1 MACSHGRGEGDRCQS
16 GLAQYSPPN
25 VGVHE
30 TAIELVFIFF
40 ERRGEVGGIVLLA
53 KVEIV
58 IGDIIFKVWV
68 FFIHLFIVILF
79 HVVMHFTLV
88 FNCDVPK

>member
-1 MACSHGRGEGDRCQS
+1 M
-16 GLAQYSPPN
+16 
-25 VGVHE
+25 
-30 TAIELVFIFF
+30 
-40 ERRGEVGGIVLLA
+40 LLA